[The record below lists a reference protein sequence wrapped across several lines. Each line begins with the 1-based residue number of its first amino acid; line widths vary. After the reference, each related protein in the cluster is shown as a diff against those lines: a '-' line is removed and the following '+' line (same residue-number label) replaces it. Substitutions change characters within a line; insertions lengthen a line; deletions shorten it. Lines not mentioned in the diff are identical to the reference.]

1 MAWISVHACVDGPKL
16 RDLRKKLGCSKFEAT
31 GILVYLWLW
40 GLENAEK
47 NGHILSADKEDVE
60 ECFGSSGCKIPTN
73 RIVDALIETKWID
86 DTPDGLYLHDWEEW
100 QEQWY
105 KAKARRESDNARK
118 KESRRKQAAVS
129 GASADDGTSEE
140 ESVEIPQDNP
150 QNSVETEKKGEDNA
164 PVAPPTKKKESK
176 YTTDFDEFW
185 SVYPRNADKGGAFK
199 KYQTRVKE
207 GFSPAQ
213 LLVAAKNYAL
223 QCRRLGTEQR
233 YIKHA
238 ATFLSD
244 TRPFLDFLP
253 KEVEVVAPSEE
264 GQSGNPFQ
272 DWSEN

>member
-47 NGHILSADKEDVE
+47 NGHILSADREDVE
-60 ECFGSSGCKIPTN
+60 ECFGSSGCKIPTDK
-73 RIVDALIETKWID
+73 IVDALIETKWID
-86 DTPDGLYLHDWEEW
+86 ETPNGLYLHDWEEW

-118 KESRRKQAAVS
+118 KESRRKTAMS
-129 GASADDGTSEE
+129 GSSRTDDGNSEDMSAE
-140 ESVEIPQDNP
+140 NPADTPQIVRD
-150 QNSVETEKKGEDNA
+150 SEDSEDDS
-164 PVAPPTKKKESK
+164 PPAPPEAKKKESK

-185 SVYPRNADKGGAFK
+185 SVYPRRVDKGGAYK
-199 KYQTRVKE
+199 KYQTRTKE
-207 GFSPAQ
+207 GFSPAE
-213 LLVAAKNYAL
+213 LLLAAKNYAL
-223 QCRRLGTEQR
+223 QCKQLGTEQR
-233 YIKHA
+233 YIKHP

-253 KEVEVVAPSEE
+253 KKTEVTATEEVQE
-264 GQSGNPFQ
+264 GNPFR